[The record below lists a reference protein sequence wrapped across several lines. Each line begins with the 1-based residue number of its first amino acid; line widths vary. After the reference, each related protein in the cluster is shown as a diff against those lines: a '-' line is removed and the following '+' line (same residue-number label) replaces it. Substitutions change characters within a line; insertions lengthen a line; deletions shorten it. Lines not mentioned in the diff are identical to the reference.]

1 MLVRE
6 TKTVRNVCVCVCVC
20 VMCTGA
26 CHRCCVRTFPSTH
39 SSTRKVTPLTH
50 TLHAHTHNTTLFSL
64 SHRLLSDR
72 SSTGSFRD
80 LGGEGGVPMQGS
92 VDAQRVTPKSKR
104 AAVTPTGT
112 WSREDDGSGIHMR
125 NPMIQ
130 VTRGGEDGGE
140 TKVQRSTSI
149 LQHVSADLRGDAE
162 VVLEAVK
169 RNGNEM
175 EHASPDLRRDK
186 AFIIKA
192 LRQRS
197 GTSSELPPL
206 GNGDVAQHSPSSP
219 SVVGSSRSDP
229 VLARLT
235 PHQRVATLEASRT
248 LERIVRSAEDSECA
262 V

>member
-1 MLVRE
+1 M
-6 TKTVRNVCVCVCVC
+6 
-20 VMCTGA
+20 
-26 CHRCCVRTFPSTH
+26 
-39 SSTRKVTPLTH
+39 TPLTH

-235 PHQRVATLEASRT
+235 PHQRVDTLEASRT
-248 LERIVRSAEDSECA
+248 LERLVRSAEDSECA